1 MRLSLKFVLLIV
13 LILFS
18 FIIHI
23 LGLMNLIPLLIT
35 APILFLSLL
44 IFFYTIGNRKRF
56 KGFKS

>member
-1 MRLSLKFVLLIV
+1 MKPSLKFVILIV
-13 LILFS
+13 LIIFS

-44 IFFYTIGNRKRF
+44 IFFYSLGNRKRF
-56 KGFKS
+56 RGFKS

>member
-1 MRLSLKFVLLIV
+1 MTPSLKFVILIV
-13 LILFS
+13 LIIFS

-44 IFFYTIGNRKRF
+44 IFFYSIGNRKRF
-56 KGFKS
+56 RGFKS

>member
-44 IFFYTIGNRKRF
+44 IFFYTVGNRKRF